1 MVRKEAS
8 TTMRQRRARA
18 VTWLLAALSSAN
30 ATDHNVKVGDGGLKF
45 SPDVLT
51 ARDGAVV
58 TYSFYSGVSPVS
70 SLAFFY

>member
-8 TTMRQRRARA
+8 ITMRQRRIRA
-18 VTWLLAALSSAN
+18 VAWLLAALSSAN
-30 ATDHNVKVGDGGLKF
+30 VTAHNVKVGDGGLKF

-51 ARDGAVV
+51 AKDGAVV
-58 TYSFYSGVSPVS
+58 TYSFHSGVSPVP